1 MILACDAGGTKTIL
15 ALYDYDNDKL
25 QEVKYEKFSSREYS
39 SFQEIISEFLKD
51 IKSPITAGVA
61 GIAGPIVDGVCRST
75 NLSWGDLDERVIGK
89 DTGIPRFKLVND
101 LVATAS
107 AVPFLKDGDLDVVH
121 KGGADRV
128 KERVFVIAPGTGLG
142 NALLLYSEDG
152 DFQVIPSEAGHVDF
166 APRNDLEAEMLSYL
180 SKKYKRVS
188 VERIASG
195 LGIPNIYEFLVNS
208 GYAKVT
214 DAVLSELAPEGT
226 DASAVISK
234 HGMAGTDPVCAKAME
249 LFVAVLAAHAGNMVL
264 ALTAQGG
271 VYLGGGIPPKIAP
284 LIHSENFI
292 SAYTAKGRLSYLV
305 ENTPVYMIKDS
316 EAALHGAAHIAR
328 KLSLF

>member
-15 ALYDYDNDKL
+15 ALYDYDNDNL
-25 QEVKYEKFSSREYS
+25 IEVKYEKFSSRDYS
-39 SFQEIISEFLKD
+39 SFQEIISQFLNGINKE
-51 IKSPITAGVA
+51 ITAGVA

-75 NLSWGDLDERVIGK
+75 NLSWGDLDERVISR

-107 AVPFLKDGDLDVVH
+107 AVPFLKDNDLDVVH
-121 KGGADRV
+121 PGGIDRV

-142 NALLLYSEDG
+142 NALLIYSEDG

-166 APRNDLEAEMLSYL
+166 APRNELEAEMLAYL

-195 LGIPNIYEFLVNS
+195 LGIPNIYEFLANT
-208 GYAKVT
+208 GYAKVSDT
-214 DAVLSELAPEGT
+214 VSSEMESG

-234 HGMAGTDPVCAKAME
+234 HGMAGTDTLCVKAME

-264 ALTAQGG
+264 ALTSQGG

-284 LIHSENFI
+284 LIHSENFL

-328 KLSLF
+328 KISLF